1 MRILQK
7 NDTIKR
13 KNCVKKRG
21 IGMLTFAK
29 LNQDTVD
36 AYLEYLKRAMAQEP
50 HLMMAETF
58 DEAGIRQ
65 RIRDPFYQ
73 KTTSILAIEDGAVI
87 GRIEFHFYGCMQDG
101 YRMAY
106 VDWVYVLPRHR
117 HRGVAQGLFR
127 ELEKDCAAMGI
138 DQYYLIRSER
148 AEADRFYRAFEK
160 AELSTAPL
168 LRKYLSE

>member
-1 MRILQK
+1 MIL
-7 NDTIKR
+7 
-13 KNCVKKRG
+13 
-21 IGMLTFAK
+21 FEK
-29 LNQDTVD
+29 LNRETVD
-36 AYLEYLKRAMAQEP
+36 AYLHYLQIAMREEP
-50 HLMMAETF
+50 HMMTAERV

-65 RIRDPFYQ
+65 RIDDPFYQ

-106 VDWVYVLPRHR
+106 VDWVYVLPAHR

-127 ELEKDCAAMGI
+127 ALEQECAAMGI

-160 AELSTAPL
+160 AELSTTPL
-168 LRKYLSE
+168 LRKYLTE

>member
-1 MRILQK
+1 MLQ
-7 NDTIKR
+7 
-13 KNCVKKRG
+13 
-21 IGMLTFAK
+21 FQK

-50 HLMMAETF
+50 HMMMAETF

-106 VDWVYVLPRHR
+106 VDWVYVLPQHR

-127 ELEKDCAAMGI
+127 ELGKDCAAMGI

-148 AEADRFYRAFEK
+148 PEADRFYRAFEK